1 MVIIMHM
8 RVHRHVLITS
18 AGSGSFPVFEVDFI
32 CGSVKY
38 PIPKELGKSEYAIG
52 PSVDSAVI

>member
-1 MVIIMHM
+1 MH
-8 RVHRHVLITS
+8 VHRHVLITS